1 MAVGGCADGRWR
13 MADGDVSLARSMN
26 YIVDGEVVPRASV
39 MARVMNLGQP
49 IEGHTPLPYAI
60 ELSLPELIE
69 LFDDVRFDAERIVVS
84 GQCYALR

>member
-1 MAVGGCADGRWR
+1 MADGGWRMADGGWR

-60 ELSLPELIE
+60 
-69 LFDDVRFDAERIVVS
+69 DDIRFDAERIVVS